1 MAKAETNGAP
11 ATPRFLASPLRN
23 LIAGVVILLGVSMAA
38 AMAYVENG
46 WELSDA
52 VYMVV
57 ITVFSIGYREIGP
70 VDTPA
75 LRATTI
81 FLIIAGCT
89 GYAVHHR
96 QPCPVDCREPVP
108 TVFRNKT
115 DAERHQ

>member
-23 LIAGVVILLGVSMAA
+23 LIAGVIILLGVSIAA
-38 AMAYVENG
+38 AMAYVANG

-52 VYMVV
+52 IYMVV

-75 LRATTI
+75 LRAITI
-81 FLIIAGCT
+81 PSDLFEAQRGQRGSRRL
-89 GYAVHHR
+89 
-96 QPCPVDCREPVP
+96 PLSL
-108 TVFRNKT
+108 
-115 DAERHQ
+115 ERRVG